1 MDFCNGIALRVQP
14 VFCYGE
20 TICSKKC
27 LLSLSRFVYWPQFL
41 ESTGERNGYDNSLTG
56 QALGLTGRE
65 SGVFLLIKGRRLFG

>member
-20 TICSKKC
+20 TICSKKS
-27 LLSLSRFVYWPQFL
+27 LLSLSRFVYWQQFL
-41 ESTGERNGYDNSLTG
+41 ESTGEQNGYDNSLTG

-65 SGVFLLIKGRRLFG
+65 SSAFLLV